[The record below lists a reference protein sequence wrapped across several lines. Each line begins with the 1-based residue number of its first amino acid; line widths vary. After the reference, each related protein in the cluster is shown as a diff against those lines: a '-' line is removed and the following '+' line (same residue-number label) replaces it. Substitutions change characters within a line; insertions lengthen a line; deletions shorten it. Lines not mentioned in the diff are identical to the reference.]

1 MQKPFCFFVHHISI
15 ALQNRRKEHF
25 DAPHRSLQ
33 NLFLNAREGAI
44 SSVVNKYGV
53 KSRPPSS
60 FLLSGPSGSG
70 KTHWIFRFIENR
82 NKIFT
87 ERIEKIL
94 YFYDM
99 HQKKFDQYI
108 DSIQF
113 IQGLPSQEILKDASQ
128 SLVVLDDLIHYP
140 KDVITKIFTVYSH
153 H

>member
-1 MQKPFCFFVHHISI
+1 M
-15 ALQNRRKEHF
+15 ALRV
-25 DAPHRSLQ
+25 D
-33 NLFLNAREGAI
+33 
-44 SSVVNKYGV
+44 
-53 KSRPPSS
+53 PPSS

-82 NKIFT
+82 NEIFT

-94 YFYDM
+94 NFYDM